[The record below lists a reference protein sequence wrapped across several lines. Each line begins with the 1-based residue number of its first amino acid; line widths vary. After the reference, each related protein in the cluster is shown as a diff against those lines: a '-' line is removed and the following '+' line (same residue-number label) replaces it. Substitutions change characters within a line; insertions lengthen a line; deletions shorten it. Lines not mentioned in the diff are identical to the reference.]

1 MVQWKGDVKESEAGG
16 KASNLDAIENFQVPN
31 FFVLTRE
38 EIRQLVDGAST
49 TEEIVNREF
58 PESLA
63 SRLKDAY
70 EDIEVSSEVRN
81 ASGEAR
87 NLVEGQRSSGRV
99 SVRIS
104 GDRKGVYENRLNVGS
119 SSLLDAVKEVV
130 ASFYSVENEHDY
142 PAVIVQKMIEP
153 GYTGAAIPGYMGNY
167 GLVEA
172 VEGLGASL
180 ENGVTK
186 PDFYLLRDGKVI
198 EGSIPKKQLKLSLN
212 PMSNSVQRREIK
224 RESPMFEESEV
235 EELMGALEA
244 QDKGVKFVY
253 KRGSFYVV
261 DAFDSGHSSPFQSE
275 ETSLTGI
282 RVAEGE
288 IEGTVGEE
296 VTFSNETL
304 PPDEYRGALVSR
316 KGGYTST
323 DAQLARSA
331 SKPAIFS
338 FERQLERGQT
348 VSVGSRE
355 VEIEDRS
362 GDTPQR
368 QPDRNYA
375 LERGDSDAVTATEVL
390 PINSGD
396 PGIYL
401 SSPFPRNGYAVTE
414 RPAQCT
420 TIPPS
425 SYLRS
430 YADVFAFEGDSMVL
444 DSRTLDRK
452 GVQGAM
458 GYIDA
463 ELKLV
468 LLDYPD
474 RKIVRAAVEN
484 SFDAIGVN
492 QSHLERTQ
500 EMVAREERKFLLEKI
515 REL

>member
-1 MVQWKGDVKESEAGG
+1 MVQWKGDIAEAEAGG
-16 KASNLDAIENFQVPN
+16 KAYRLDSIENFQVPN
-31 FFVLTRE
+31 FFVLTRKE
-38 EIRQLVDGAST
+38 TRQLVDGANT

-63 SRLKDAY
+63 SALKDAY
-70 EDIEVSSEVRN
+70 DDVGVSSEVRN

-87 NLVEGQRSSGRV
+87 DLVEGQRSSGRV

-104 GDRKGVYENRLNVGS
+104 GNRKGVYENRLNVGS

-180 ENGVTK
+180 ENGITK
-186 PDFYLLRDGKVI
+186 PDFYLLREGDVI
-198 EGSIPKKQLKLSLN
+198 EGSIPKTQLKLSLN
-212 PMSNSVQRREIK
+212 PMSSSVQRKEIK

-235 EELMGALEA
+235 EELMENLEA
-244 QDKGVKFVY
+244 QDMGVKFVY
-253 KRGSFYVV
+253 KRGSFYLV
-261 DAFDSGHSSPFQSE
+261 DAFDSGHSSPFETS
-275 ETSLTGI
+275 ETSLSGI
-282 RVAEGE
+282 RVSEGE

-296 VTFSNETL
+296 VDFSDETL
-304 PPDEYRGALVSR
+304 PPDEYQEALVAR

-323 DAQLARSA
+323 HAQLARSA

-338 FERQLERGQT
+338 FERQLDRGQKL
-348 VSVGSRE
+348 SLGPRE
-355 VEIEDRS
+355 VEPENTGTGSPQTAVEDRDLPERAS
-362 GDTPQR
+362 G
-368 QPDRNYA
+368 
-375 LERGDSDAVTATEVL
+375 ESVTATEVL

-401 SSPFPRNGYAVTE
+401 SSPFPRKGYAVTE
-414 RPAQCT
+414 RAAQCT
-420 TIPPS
+420 TVAPS

-430 YADVFAFEGDSMVL
+430 YAEVFAFDGDRAVL
-444 DSRTLDRK
+444 DTRTLDRK
-452 GVQGAM
+452 GVAGAM
-458 GYIDA
+458 EYIDA

-468 LLDYPD
+468 LLEYPD
-474 RKIVRAAVEN
+474 REVIRTAVVN
-484 SFDAIGVN
+484 GFDAVGVN
-492 QSHLERTQ
+492 RSHLESTR